1 MASAILATVAVATW
15 FVSLPQRDPGLWAL
29 DPFNTGL
36 KVMRAGNLELAQT
49 KLETALRLVPDNAE
63 INFGLGNL
71 WYEKGDLQRARYGYR
86 RAIELNER
94 HASAWMNLGRVETH
108 DRQWEAAG
116 KCLSTAITLDP
127 NSARAHL
134 FLAEMKHAQGDLP
147 AARSAI
153 TRSLELKPNQPE
165 LIELQRKIESARAP

>member
-1 MASAILATVAVATW
+1 MPVFITERYRLCAVPGLMVFAAFVVVELWRALSGSRWLMASAILATVAVATW

-86 RAIELNER
+86 RCQR
-94 HASAWMNLGRVETH
+94 SFPV
-108 DRQWEAAG
+108 
-116 KCLSTAITLDP
+116 
-127 NSARAHL
+127 AHRR
-134 FLAEMKHAQGDLP
+134 P
-147 AARSAI
+147 A
-153 TRSLELKPNQPE
+153 LC
-165 LIELQRKIESARAP
+165 